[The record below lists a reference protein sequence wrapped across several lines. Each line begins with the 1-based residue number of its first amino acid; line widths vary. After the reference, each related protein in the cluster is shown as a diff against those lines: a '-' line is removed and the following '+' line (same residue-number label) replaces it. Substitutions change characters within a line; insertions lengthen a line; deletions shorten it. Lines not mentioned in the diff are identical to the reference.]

1 MRASEFTFKKTKR
14 IKVVV
19 QHRAISID
27 LTEKEAADL
36 LAYLVPAC
44 TPDGRYQDLTD
55 ALRCF
60 CEKSGTVSDLRSAS
74 SFRMVKAK

>member
-14 IKVVV
+14 VKVVV
-19 QHRAISID
+19 QYRAISID
-27 LTEKEAADL
+27 LTENEAADL

-44 TPDGRYQDLTD
+44 TPDCRYQDLVD

-60 CEKSGTVSDLRSAS
+60 CDKTGVVSDLRAAN
-74 SFRMVKAK
+74 SFRMVSK